1 VIGLERLRVLLHKDG
16 RSPLVKEGVV
26 VSAVFEESGLR
37 EMYSVIAWTVLIV
50 FVVTLNLSG
59 KIYEVAYSV

>member
-1 VIGLERLRVLLHKDG
+1 VIGLEHLGALLHKDG
-16 RSPLVKEGVV
+16 RRPLVKEGIVA
-26 VSAVFEESGLR
+26 STVFEESGLR
-37 EMYSVIAWTVLIV
+37 EMYSQIAWTVLIV